1 MEFKETLHP
10 ESGELKNRIVTY
22 WTKRSHEF
30 SIQREKEQ
38 ASETGETWLN
48 EIKRHLPAGK
58 KLNILD
64 VGCGTGMFSLM
75 LSELGHLT
83 TGIDLTEH
91 MILHA
96 QELAKKQHSSA
107 RFLCMDAEHPDFP
120 DNTFDVVLTRNL
132 TWTLPHPDL
141 AYKEWFRV
149 LKKGGIL
156 LNFDADYG
164 HDSCSKDASL
174 LPPTHAHC
182 TMAREMLLECDNIK
196 GSLPISQNLRPA
208 WDVALLNQIGYQNI
222 LADTQISSRIYKN
235 YDEFYNPTPMFLISA
250 QKQ

>member
-22 WTKRSHEF
+22 WSKRSHDF
-30 SIQREKEQ
+30 GCQREKEQ
-38 ASETGETWLN
+38 VSETGEAWLN
-48 EIKRHLPAGK
+48 EILQHLPAGK
-58 KLNILD
+58 SLNILD

-75 LSELGHLT
+75 LSKLGHTT
-83 TGIDLTEH
+83 TGIDLTNH

-96 QELAKKQHSSA
+96 KELAKKQHSSA
-107 RFLCMDAEHPDFP
+107 RFFCMDAERPDFP
-120 DNTFDVVLTRNL
+120 DETFDVVLTRNL
-132 TWTLPHPDL
+132 TWTLPHPEQ

-164 HDSCSKDASL
+164 HDSCNKDASS

-182 TMAREMLLECDNIK
+182 TMARKMLQECEDIK
-196 GSLPISQNLRPA
+196 EQLSISKNVRPT
-208 WDVALLNQIGYQNI
+208 WDAALLNQIGYQNVCT
-222 LADTQISSRIYKN
+222 DTQISSRIYKHC
-235 YDEFYNPTPMFLISA
+235 DEFYNPTPMFLICA
-250 QKQ
+250 HKL